1 MDCNKLPCRA
11 AGQNRGRACTMPVA
25 SGLRQLLQC
34 LICTAHV
41 EHAAACGLNT
51 GRSQGG

>member
-1 MDCNKLPCRA
+1 ML
-11 AGQNRGRACTMPVA
+11 VA

-41 EHAAACGLNT
+41 EHAPARALNT
-51 GRSQGG
+51 GRRQGG